1 MGKSVV
7 ALVRCD
13 SYDEAKVSQAVGE
26 GIGLLGGVACF
37 VEPGERIVLK
47 PNVLIGSDPDKAVT
61 THPSLL
67 TAVGRLLQDVGVD
80 VYYGDS
86 SAVGSS
92 ERNLRRAKLKEAAD
106 CLGLKLADF
115 DNGRAVVHK
124 EAVLN
129 KHFVIAKGVLD
140 SDGLVSLPKLKTH
153 GLVRFTGAIKNQF
166 GCIPGILKSEYH
178 VRMPDPYDFSAMLVD
193 LNTLIRPRL
202 YIMDAIVAMEGNGP
216 RSGKP
221 KKLSLLLFSTDPVA
235 LDSIA
240 CKIIDL
246 DPGFVPTLEA
256 GERAGLGTYHYED
269 IEVIGDDIERFLD
282 RSFEADRT
290 RPLSERGGFLR
301 RLLKTRISQCPV
313 VDRGKCT
320 RCGMCVNICPVRPK
334 AVVWPKDDKSRPPTH
349 KYGQCIRC
357 FCCQEVCPE
366 GAIVVRVPLMGR
378 IYRNLNR
385 INARI

>member
-7 ALVRCD
+7 VLVRCD
-13 SYDEAKVSQAVGE
+13 SYDEAKVSQAVEE
-26 GIGLLGGVACF
+26 GISLLGGVASF
-37 VEPGERIVLK
+37 VRPGERIVLK
-47 PNVLIGSDPDKAVT
+47 PNVLIGCDPDEAVT
-61 THPSLL
+61 THPSVFA
-67 TAVGRLLQDVGVD
+67 TVARLLQKAGADVH
-80 VYYGDS
+80 YGDS
-86 SAVGSS
+86 SVMGGSV
-92 ERNLRRAKLKEAAD
+92 RNLRKAKLKEVAD
-106 CLGLKLADF
+106 YLGLKLADF

-129 KHFVIAKGVLD
+129 KHFVIANGVLD
-140 SDGLVSLPKLKTH
+140 SDGLVSLPKLKPH

-166 GCIPGILKSEYH
+166 GCVPGILKSEYH

-216 RSGKP
+216 RAGPP
-221 KKLSLLLFSTDPVA
+221 KKLGLLLFSTDPVA
-235 LDSIA
+235 MDSIA

-256 GERAGLGTYHYED
+256 GERAGLGAYHYED

-282 RSFEADRT
+282 RSFEVDRS
-290 RPLSERGGFLR
+290 RPLSDKGTLKR
-301 RLLKTRISQCPV
+301 RFVKNRISQRPV
-313 VDRGKCT
+313 VSKSKCSK
-320 RCGMCVNICPVRPK
+320 CGMCVNICPVRPK

-357 FCCQEVCPE
+357 FCCQEACPE
-366 GAIVVRVPLMGR
+366 GAIAIKEPLMGK
-378 IYRNLNR
+378 IYRNLNKINTR
-385 INARI
+385 I